1 MSSVRK
7 IQRRRAIM
15 HMTQRDGA
23 LDLLKWLAL
32 LSMVLDHLRY
42 VGYSVDLLYVPGR
55 LAFPWFCLAMAANL
69 ARARAVTT
77 DGQWRYLGWLLLF
90 SAVSEI
96 PYRMYIPDPD
106 TLNVLPTL
114 VAGSAGGAWLA
125 ATGRLQSRL
134 LAAGALL
141 LAALFPE
148 RLMFGF
154 FGVLLPLA
162 MLLVIQRPWYFSL
175 LPGLVC
181 LAANQ
186 WQVLYYAARLGNSA
200 AILGIATCLIA
211 PWLGLFLLRH
221 ARAFKPPPM
230 RRWAYA
236 LYPLH
241 FLLLLLVRQARRITP
256 VGAGLP
262 AMAACT
268 ATLMSAD
275 PPLSRASPLPQG
287 FAADLKIV
295 FGHAI
300 SAPCRKRTFAWR
312 P

>member
-1 MSSVRK
+1 
-7 IQRRRAIM
+7 M
-15 HMTQRDGA
+15 HVTMHKTMHKAMHLKQRDGA
-23 LDLLKWLAL
+23 LDLFKWLAL

-42 VGYSVDLLYVPGR
+42 VGYSADLLYVPGR
-55 LAFPWFCLAMAANL
+55 LAFAWFCLAMAANL
-69 ARARAVTT
+69 ARMRTT
-77 DGQWRYLGWLLLF
+77 TTGGQWRYLGWLLLF

-114 VAGSAGGAWLA
+114 ALGLLVVRGWQQPVLA
-125 ATGRLQSRL
+125 SRL

-141 LAALFPE
+141 LAALFSQ

-162 MLLVIQRPWYFSL
+162 ILLVIRRPWYFAL

-186 WQVLYYAARLGNSA
+186 WQVLYYSVRLGNQVAMA
-200 AILGIATCLIA
+200 AVATCLIA

-221 ARAFKPPPM
+221 AEGVKPPPM

-236 LYPLH
+236 LYPVH
-241 FLLLLLVRQARRITP
+241 FLLLLAVRQVLA
-256 VGAGLP
+256 
-262 AMAACT
+262 
-268 ATLMSAD
+268 
-275 PPLSRASPLPQG
+275 
-287 FAADLKIV
+287 
-295 FGHAI
+295 
-300 SAPCRKRTFAWR
+300 
-312 P
+312 

>member
-1 MSSVRK
+1 
-7 IQRRRAIM
+7 M

-42 VGYSVDLLYVPGR
+42 VGYSIDFLYVPGR

-69 ARARAVTT
+69 SRVRAVTT

-90 SAVSEI
+90 SALSEI
-96 PYRMYIPDPD
+96 PYRLYIPHHD

-114 VAGSAGGAWLA
+114 VLGLLVVRGWQHGM
-125 ATGRLQSRL
+125 LQSRL

-162 MLLVIQRPWYFSL
+162 ILLVIHRPWYFSL

-186 WQVLYYAARLGNSA
+186 WQVLYYAVRLGNQVAMA
-200 AILGIATCLIA
+200 AIATCLIA
-211 PWLGLFLLRH
+211 PWLGAVLLRH
-221 ARAFKPPPM
+221 ARGVKPPPM

-236 LYPLH
+236 LYPAH
-241 FLLLLLVRQARRITP
+241 FLVLLALREALA
-256 VGAGLP
+256 
-262 AMAACT
+262 
-268 ATLMSAD
+268 
-275 PPLSRASPLPQG
+275 
-287 FAADLKIV
+287 
-295 FGHAI
+295 
-300 SAPCRKRTFAWR
+300 
-312 P
+312 

>member
-1 MSSVRK
+1 
-7 IQRRRAIM
+7 M
-15 HMTQRDGA
+15 HVTMHKTMHKAMHLKQRDGA

-42 VGYSVDLLYVPGR
+42 VGYSADLLYVPGR

-69 ARARAVTT
+69 ARVRAPTT
-77 DGQWRYLGWLLLF
+77 GGQWRYLGWLLLF

-96 PYRMYIPDPD
+96 PYRMYIPNPD

-114 VAGSAGGAWLA
+114 ALGLLVVRGWQQPVLA
-125 ATGRLQSRL
+125 SRL
-134 LAAGALL
+134 LAAVALL
-141 LAALFPE
+141 LAALFSQ

-162 MLLVIQRPWYFSL
+162 MLLVLQRPWYFAL
-175 LPGLVC
+175 LTGLVC

-186 WQVLYYAARLGNSA
+186 WQVLYYSVRLGNPVAMA
-200 AILGIATCLIA
+200 AVATCLIA

-221 ARAFKPPPM
+221 AKGVKPPPM

-241 FLLLLLVRQARRITP
+241 FLVLLAVRQAI
-256 VGAGLP
+256 A
-262 AMAACT
+262 
-268 ATLMSAD
+268 
-275 PPLSRASPLPQG
+275 
-287 FAADLKIV
+287 
-295 FGHAI
+295 
-300 SAPCRKRTFAWR
+300 
-312 P
+312 

>member
-1 MSSVRK
+1 
-7 IQRRRAIM
+7 M

-32 LSMVLDHLRY
+32 LCMVLDHLRY
-42 VGYSVDLLYVPGR
+42 VGYSVDILYVPGR

-90 SAVSEI
+90 SAISEM
-96 PYRMYIPDPD
+96 PYRMYIPHPD

-114 VAGSAGGAWLA
+114 ALGLLVARGWQDRTLPA
-125 ATGRLQSRL
+125 RL

-162 MLLVIQRPWYFSL
+162 MLLVIKRPWYFSL

-186 WQVLYYAARLGNSA
+186 WTVLYSSARFGNSA
-200 AILGIATCLIA
+200 AIFGIATCLIA
-211 PWLGLFLLRH
+211 PLLGLLLLRY
-221 ARAFKPPPM
+221 ARGVQPPPM
-230 RRWAYA
+230 RRWAYG

-241 FLLLLLVRQARRITP
+241 FLLLLLVRQIT
-256 VGAGLP
+256 A
-262 AMAACT
+262 
-268 ATLMSAD
+268 
-275 PPLSRASPLPQG
+275 
-287 FAADLKIV
+287 
-295 FGHAI
+295 
-300 SAPCRKRTFAWR
+300 
-312 P
+312 